1 MVTPVFSY
9 EFFPP
14 RTQLGERRFWRTV
27 GRLEAQDAAF
37 FSITYGALGSAQS
50 QSVETV
56 EFAAK
61 ECETPIAAHLTFEGS
76 TKDEINEVARRY
88 RDAGV
93 DRIVALRGDARAESE
108 LASKRGDCY
117 KSVPEFI
124 NGLLEIHPFDISV
137 ACYPDVHPKAKNL
150 QSDLHALKEKFDAG
164 ASRAI
169 SQFFFDAD
177 DYQRFRDQAAAVG
190 INAPIVAGIL
200 PIRDFRNVV
209 SFAEKCGTR
218 VPQAL
223 LDMFGPVADDKDAMA
238 RLAQHQMDAFIDR
251 LIDKDCRYFHIYTL
265 NQMVNVKRCGQK
277 QMTGSVMPL
286 GLSA

>member
-1 MVTPVFSY
+1 MTSPVFSY

-27 GRLEAQDAAF
+27 GALEARDAAF

-76 TKDEINEVARRY
+76 TKAEINAVATRY

-108 LASKRGDCY
+108 QAAKRGECY
-117 KSVPEFI
+117 KSVPDFI

-150 QSDLHALKEKFDAG
+150 EADLQALKEKIDAG
-164 ASRAI
+164 ANRAI

-177 DYQRFRDQAAAVG
+177 DYQRFRDQAAAKG
-190 INAPIVAGIL
+190 IDAPIVAGVL
-200 PIRDFRNVV
+200 PIRDFNNVV

-218 VPQAL
+218 VPQSL
-223 LDMFGPVADDKDAMA
+223 IDMFSPIVDDKDAMA
-238 RLAQHQMDAFIDR
+238 RMSQHQMDTFIDQ
-251 LIDKDCRYFHIYTL
+251 LIDKDCRHFHIYTL
-265 NQMVNVKRCGQK
+265 NQAVNVKRCEQRQQSGN
-277 QMTGSVMPL
+277 VMPIE
-286 GLSA
+286 LSA

>member
-1 MVTPVFSY
+1 MTSPIFSY

-37 FSITYGALGSAQS
+37 FSITCGALGSAKS

-56 EFAAK
+56 EYAAK
-61 ECETPIAAHLTFEGS
+61 ECDTPIAAHLTFEGS
-76 TKDEINEVARRY
+76 TKEEIDAVATRY

-108 LASKRGDCY
+108 QASKRGECY
-117 KSVPEFI
+117 TSVPEFI

-137 ACYPDVHPKAKNL
+137 ACYPDVHPEAKDL
-150 QSDLHALKEKFDAG
+150 QSDLQALKEKFDAG
-164 ASRAI
+164 ANRAI
-169 SQFFFDAD
+169 SQFFFDID

-190 INAPIVAGIL
+190 INAPIVAGVL
-200 PIRDFRNVV
+200 PIRDLRSVT
-209 SFAEKCGTR
+209 SFADKCGTR
-218 VPQAL
+218 VPQSLIDRFTA
-223 LDMFGPVADDKDAMA
+223 VAHDTVAMA
-238 RLAQHQMDAFIDR
+238 QLSQHFMDTFVDQLIDR
-251 LIDKDCRYFHIYTL
+251 ECGHFHIYTL
-265 NQMVNVKRCGQK
+265 NQMVNVKRCGLK
-277 QMTGSVMPL
+277 QLANSVMPQ

>member
-1 MVTPVFSY
+1 MTNPVFSY
-9 EFFPP
+9 ELFPP

-27 GRLEAQDAAF
+27 GRLEAQEAAF

-76 TKDEINEVARRY
+76 TKDEINAVATRY

-93 DRIVALRGDARAESE
+93 DRIVALRGDAREESE
-108 LASKRGDCY
+108 LASKRGECY

-124 NGLLEIHPFDISV
+124 SGLLEIHPFDISV
-137 ACYPDVHPKAKNL
+137 ACYPDGHPKASNPKA
-150 QSDLHALKEKFDAG
+150 DLLALKEKLDAG
-164 ASRAI
+164 ANRAI

-177 DYQRFRDQAAAVG
+177 DYQRFRDQAGAIG
-190 INAPIVAGIL
+190 ITAPIVAGVL
-200 PIRDFRNVV
+200 PIRDFNKVA

-218 VPQAL
+218 VPQSL
-223 LDMFGPVADDKDAMA
+223 IDMFAPIADDRDAMA
-238 RLAQHQMDAFIDR
+238 KMSQHQLDAFIDR
-251 LIDKDCRYFHIYTL
+251 LIDKDCRHFHIYTL
-265 NQMVNVKRCGQK
+265 NQMVNVKRCSQK
-277 QMTGSVMPL
+277 QMSNSVMPL
-286 GLSA
+286 ELSA

>member
-1 MVTPVFSY
+1 MTSPVFSY

-56 EFAAK
+56 EYAAK

-76 TKDEINEVARRY
+76 TKEEINAVATRY

-108 LASKRGDCY
+108 LASKRGECY
-117 KSVPEFI
+117 QSVPEFI

-137 ACYPDVHPKAKNL
+137 ACYPDVHPKARNL
-150 QSDLHALKEKFDAG
+150 QSDLHALKAKLDAG
-164 ASRAI
+164 ANRAI

-177 DYQRFRDQAAAVG
+177 DYQRFRDQAAAIG
-190 INAPIVAGIL
+190 INAPIVAGVL
-200 PIRDFRNVV
+200 PIRDFKNVV
-209 SFAEKCGTR
+209 SFAEKCGTK
-218 VPQAL
+218 VPQSL
-223 LDMFGPVADDKDAMA
+223 IDMFGPIADDSEAMA
-238 RLAQHQMDAFIDR
+238 RMTQHQMDAFIDQ
-251 LIDKDCRYFHIYTL
+251 LIDKDCRHFHIYTL
-265 NQMVNVKRCGQK
+265 NQTVDVKRCMQK
-277 QMTGSVMPL
+277 HSAGSVAPL

>member
-1 MVTPVFSY
+1 MTSPIFSY

-27 GRLEAQDAAF
+27 GRLEAQDVAF

-56 EFAAK
+56 EYAAK
-61 ECETPIAAHLTFEGS
+61 ECDTPIAAHLTFEGS
-76 TKDEINEVARRY
+76 TKEEINAVAARY

-108 LASKRGDCY
+108 HAKKRGECY
-117 KSVPEFI
+117 TSVPEFI

-137 ACYPDVHPKAKNL
+137 SCYPDVHPKAKNL
-150 QSDLHALKEKFDAG
+150 QSDLRALKEKLDAG
-164 ASRAI
+164 ANRAI
-169 SQFFFDAD
+169 SQFFFDID
-177 DYQRFRDQAAAVG
+177 EFQRFRDQAAAVG
-190 INAPIVAGIL
+190 INAPIVAGVL
-200 PIRDFRNVV
+200 PIRDFHSVA

-218 VPQAL
+218 IPKSLVDKFAPI
-223 LDMFGPVADDKDAMA
+223 ADDADTMVQMS
-238 RLAQHQMDAFIDR
+238 QHYMDTFIDQ
-251 LIDKDCRYFHIYTL
+251 LIDRECGHFHIYTL
-265 NQMVNVKRCGQK
+265 NKMVDVKHCCLRQ
-277 QMTGSVMPL
+277 TTNTYMPL

>member
-1 MVTPVFSY
+1 MTSPVFSY

-56 EFAAK
+56 EYAAK

-76 TKDEINEVARRY
+76 TKEEINAVATRY

-108 LASKRGDCY
+108 LASKRGECY

-124 NGLLEIHPFDISV
+124 SGLLEIHPFDISV
-137 ACYPDVHPKAKNL
+137 ACYPDTHPKAKNP
-150 QSDLHALKEKFDAG
+150 QSDLQALKEKLDAG
-164 ASRAI
+164 ANRAI

-177 DYQRFRDQAAAVG
+177 DYQRFRDKAAAIG
-190 INAPIVAGIL
+190 INAPIVAGVL
-200 PIRDFRNVV
+200 PIRDFNNVV

-218 VPQAL
+218 VPDSL
-223 LDMFGPVADDKDAMA
+223 IEMFSSVADDKDEMA
-238 RLAQHQMDAFIDR
+238 RMSQLQMDTFIDQ
-251 LIDKDCRYFHIYTL
+251 LIDKDCKHFHIYTL
-265 NQMVNVKRCGQK
+265 NQMVDVKRCQQK
-277 QMTGSVMPL
+277 QRAGSVAPL